1 MDREVEIAGHR
12 VRIAYKRVKNINMRL
27 QACPQGGAGIV
38 SVSAPRRVPLR
49 DIAAFVTEK
58 SSWID
63 TNMAKLL
70 ARAPAPISYAEGALH
85 PLWGQDYPLHIETV
99 GRGQKAVFDGA
110 SWRMAVRADAP
121 DEKRASLLEAV
132 YQQELHAKAGP
143 LMAHWAALM
152 GLQPQL
158 LKTQKMKSR
167 WGSCHVS
174 KGIIKLNS
182 ELARKPAALLEY
194 VLVHELVHLYERGH
208 NARFYAYM
216 DKYLPDWRARK
227 QRLNAT
233 AC

>member
-12 VRIAYKRVKNINMRL
+12 VVIAYKRVKNINMRL

-38 SVSAPRRVPLR
+38 LVSAPRRVPLR
-49 DIAAFVTEK
+49 DIAAFVVEK
-58 SSWID
+58 SNWIE

-70 ARAPAPISYAEGALH
+70 ARAPTPLSYAQGTLH

-99 GRGQKAVFDGA
+99 GRGQKAAFDGA
-110 SWRMAVRADAP
+110 SWRMAVRADAAA
-121 DEKRASLLEAV
+121 EKRAALLEAA
-132 YQQELHAKAGP
+132 YQQELLVKARP
-143 LMAHWAALM
+143 LMAQWSETM

-158 LKTQKMKSR
+158 LKAQKMKSR

-182 ELARKPAALLEY
+182 ELARKPEALLEY
-194 VLVHELVHLYERGH
+194 VLVHELVHLFERGH

-216 DKYLPDWRARK
+216 DKYLSDWRARK